1 MHLNL
6 RMGEPRT
13 TEPSYWRIRVKQN
26 SICHGSV
33 DLTMVVNDTTLKTTA
48 METAFSG
55 VINKRAVKIRSDL
68 SSGNQIT

>member
-6 RMGEPRT
+6 RMGERT
-13 TEPSYWRIRVKQN
+13 TIEPSYWRVRVKQN

-48 METAFSG
+48 LDKSFSDLA
-55 VINKRAVKIRSDL
+55 INRHAVKMKHIKSFI
-68 SSGNQIT
+68 G